1 MKEFALSGIKDY
13 RMLQVDKDSKLSDD
27 LKLQFMIVR
36 SGEKAATLL
45 YIMKELIEDVN
56 ANQQSIIFGAT
67 RYHVEFL
74 HELVTKAGFKSV
86 FIYGAM
92 DQRAREERLQI
103 FRAKKANFLI
113 VTDLAARGIDI
124 PFLSNVIHYD
134 FPTKLKLFIHRAGRT
149 ARAGQKGTSYCIMT
163 KQELPYM
170 HDLSIFVG
178 RKYYDK
184 VPEGMDFNEL
194 ILNP

>member
-92 DQRAREERLQI
+92 DQRAREERL
-103 FRAKKANFLI
+103 
-113 VTDLAARGIDI
+113 
-124 PFLSNVIHYD
+124 
-134 FPTKLKLFIHRAGRT
+134 
-149 ARAGQKGTSYCIMT
+149 
-163 KQELPYM
+163 
-170 HDLSIFVG
+170 
-178 RKYYDK
+178 
-184 VPEGMDFNEL
+184 
-194 ILNP
+194 